1 MSVSDHF
8 SNSNT
13 KEDLF
18 ISKQVIII
26 LISQGVVELI
36 FTLHMDLPII
46 CLSVSVVVAVF
57 FLFIFILTPVHE
69 YIYSSMWTYHHKK
82 KKKSPR
88 YCRWIFGL
96 FPNILNITS
105 NVDMN
110 CISFLELPKTGRFET
125 EIYYLTALKAIK

>member
-69 YIYSSMWTYHHKK
+69 YIYSSMWTYHLKK
-82 KKKSPR
+82 KKKVHGAVDG
-88 YCRWIFGL
+88 YLGCFQIF
-96 FPNILNITS
+96 
-105 NVDMN
+105 
-110 CISFLELPKTGRFET
+110 
-125 EIYYLTALKAIK
+125 